1 MGPKASIHEL
11 FILFA
16 EYGKIEKFNMRY
28 DSLER
33 PAFFEVMYENPIDA
47 IKAKHEMHGSRY
59 ADRTIYVKVIS
70 D

>member
-11 FILFA
+11 YVLFA

-47 IKAKHEMHGSRY
+47 VKAKNEMHG
-59 ADRTIYVKVIS
+59 
-70 D
+70 